1 MYRRWTVSKPDEQ
14 IVSKLIETTGIES
27 AAAKVA
33 VARGFYSAEELS
45 AFLSDDEMY
54 IDPFEL
60 TGIAAAVR
68 RVSKALYNGEKILV
82 FGDYDCDGVTATTV
96 LYSYLVSCGADVIY
110 AVPDRETEGYGLNNN
125 QIDIAA
131 KKGVKLII
139 TVDNGINCC
148 KECEYAARLGIDVV
162 ITDHHMPQEEIPN
175 AAAIVDP
182 HLYEKDAKFSA
193 LAGVGVAFMLIC
205 ALAGKTIAEMLWQ
218 YGDLVAIGTVADV
231 MELTG
236 INRFIVKTGVDVM
249 NASKRVGIAAL
260 YDVAGLGEKE
270 VTASSISFMLAPRIN
285 AAGRIESA
293 MTAIKLLLSNDRD
306 EAAVLASKINE
317 MNVYRQ
323 QIEAKIVADAVEK
336 IEKGDMKYHHIIVV
350 SGEGW
355 HQGVVGI
362 AAARLVEKYARPVI
376 VLSEQGDTACG
387 SARGVAGFSLFE
399 AINDVSDILVRFG
412 GHELAAGLTVKT
424 EYIDLLRK
432 RINSLPIAENMP
444 FLTVRSDSEL
454 DARELTIEAAY
465 SLSEFEPFGTGNPT
479 PVFLI
484 RGVKIEHITPLSGG
498 NHQKFSF
505 SKNGV
510 HFQAVLFGTKTHE
523 LSLYEGNLVD
533 IAVTLGINE
542 YKGNESMSVQ
552 IKAIRGFGAG
562 GSECEKGIRL
572 YEAFKRGEDLGSE
585 ANYLLPNRNDFATV
599 YRFISSLPFCTRDA
613 VRYAV
618 GKPMG
623 YGKCE
628 ICIDV
633 LCAENLIVC
642 EDRQGTLLLQ
652 KNTVTNKADLEN
664 SEIIKMIK
672 KSIERKV

>member
-1 MYRRWTVSKPDEQ
+1 MYRRWTVTKPDDQMVTE
-14 IVSKLIETTGIES
+14 LCETLGIES

-45 AFLSDDEMY
+45 AFLSDDELY

-60 TGIAAAVR
+60 SGIPAAVR
-68 RVSKALYNGEKILV
+68 RVSKALYNNEKILV
-82 FGDYDCDGVTATTV
+82 FGDYDCDGVTATAV

-131 KKGVKLII
+131 KKGVKLIV

-148 KECEYAARLGIDVV
+148 RECEYAASLGIDVV
-162 ITDHHMPQEEIPN
+162 ITDHHMPQAEIPV

-182 HLYEKDAKFSA
+182 HLYEKDAKFSI

-205 ALAGKTIAEMLWQ
+205 ALAGKTVAEMLWQ

-249 NASKRVGIAAL
+249 NTSKRVGIAAL
-260 YDVAGLGEKE
+260 FDVAGLGTKE

-293 MTAIKLLLSNDRD
+293 MTAIKLLLSTNYD
-306 EAAVLASKINE
+306 EAAELASKINE
-317 MNVYRQ
+317 MNGYRQ
-323 QIEAKIVADAVEK
+323 QIEAKIVAEAVEK
-336 IEKGDMKYHHIIVV
+336 IEKGNMKYDHIIVV

-376 VLSEQGDTACG
+376 VLSEQGNTACG
-387 SARGVAGFSLFE
+387 SARGVMGFSLFD
-399 AINDVSDILVRFG
+399 AINDVSDMLVRFG
-412 GHELAAGLTVKT
+412 GHELAAGLTVETKQ
-424 EYIDLLRK
+424 INLLRE
-432 RINSLPIAENMP
+432 RINSLPVTKDMP
-444 FLTVRSDSEL
+444 FLTVKSDSEL
-454 DARELTIEAAY
+454 DVSELTIDAAY
-465 SLSEFEPFGTGNPT
+465 SLSEFEPFGTGNPV

-484 RGVKIEHITPLSGG
+484 RGVRIERISPLSGG

-523 LSLYEGNLVD
+523 LSLYEGNMAD
-533 IAVTLGINE
+533 IAITLSINE

-552 IKAIRGFGAG
+552 IKAIRGAGAG

-572 YEAFKRGEDLGSE
+572 YEAFKRGETLAEGVS
-585 ANYLLPNRNDFATV
+585 YLLPDRNDFATV

-613 VRYAV
+613 VLYAV
-618 GKPMG
+618 GKQMG

-628 ICIDV
+628 ICMDV
-633 LCAENLIVC
+633 LCHENLIIL
-642 EDRQGTLLLQ
+642 EDKQGTYVLQ
-652 KNTVTNKADLEN
+652 KNFVSHKADLEN
-664 SEIIKMIK
+664 SPLIRKLK
-672 KSIERKV
+672 ERQV

>member
-14 IVSKLIETTGIES
+14 IVAELCETMGIES

-33 VARGFYSAEELS
+33 VARGYYSADELS

-54 IDPFEL
+54 VDPFEL
-60 TGIAAAVR
+60 SGIPAAVR

-82 FGDYDCDGVTATTV
+82 FGDYDCDGVTATAV

-110 AVPDRETEGYGLNNN
+110 AVPDRETEGYGLNNS

-148 KECEYAARLGIDVV
+148 RECEYAASLGIDVV
-162 ITDHHMPQEEIPN
+162 ITDHHMPQEEIPE
-175 AAAIVDP
+175 AVAIVDP
-182 HLYEKDAKFSA
+182 HLYEEDAKFST

-205 ALAGKTIAEMLWQ
+205 ALAGKTVAEMLWQ

-249 NASKRVGIAAL
+249 NTSKRVGIAAL
-260 YDVAGLGEKE
+260 YDVAGLGTKE

-293 MTAIKLLLSNDRD
+293 MTAIKLLLSTDYD
-306 EAAVLASKINE
+306 EAVSLASKINE
-317 MNVYRQ
+317 MNGYRQ
-323 QIEAKIVADAVEK
+323 QIEAKIVAEAVEK
-336 IEKGDMKYHHIIVV
+336 IEKGNMKYHHIIVV

-376 VLSEQGDTACG
+376 VLSVQGDTACG
-387 SARGVAGFSLFE
+387 SARGVAGFSLFD
-399 AINDVSDILVRFG
+399 AINDVSDMLVRFG
-412 GHELAAGLTVKT
+412 GHELAAGLTVET
-424 EYIDLLRK
+424 SRIDELRK
-432 RINSLPIAENMP
+432 RINSLPITEDMP
-444 FLTVRSDSEL
+444 FLTVRSDCEL
-454 DARELTIEAAY
+454 DAKELTIDAAY
-465 SLSEFEPFGTGNPT
+465 SLSEFEPFGTGNPL

-484 RGVKIEHITPLSGG
+484 RGAKIERIIQLSGG
-498 NHQKFSF
+498 NHQKLSF

-510 HFQAVLFGTKTHE
+510 YFQAVLFGTKTHE
-523 LSLYEGNLVD
+523 FSLYEGNLAD

-552 IKAIRGFGAG
+552 IKAIRGSGAG

-572 YEAFKRGEDLGSE
+572 YEAFKRGEDISKN
-585 ANYLLPNRNDFATV
+585 ASYLIPDRNDFATV

-633 LCAENLIVC
+633 LLDENLIIS
-642 EDRQGTLLLQ
+642 EDKQGTIVLQ
-652 KNTVTNKADLEN
+652 KNMVSRKADLEN
-664 SEIIKMIK
+664 SPIIKK
-672 KSIERKV
+672 LKERQV

>member
-14 IVSKLIETTGIES
+14 MVNELIESMGIES

-33 VARGFYSAEELS
+33 VARGYYSAEELTS
-45 AFLSDDEMY
+45 FLSDDEMY

-60 TGIAAAVR
+60 SGIPAAVR
-68 RVSKALYNGEKILV
+68 RVSKALYNNEKILV
-82 FGDYDCDGVTATTV
+82 FGDYDCDGVTATAV

-131 KKGVKLII
+131 KKGVKLIV

-148 KECEYAARLGIDVV
+148 RECEYAASLGIDVV
-162 ITDHHMPQEEIPN
+162 ITDHHMPQAEIPE
-175 AAAIVDP
+175 ASAIVDP
-182 HLYEKDAKFSA
+182 HLYEEDARFST

-205 ALAGKTIAEMLWQ
+205 ALAGKTFAEMLWQ

-249 NASKRVGIAAL
+249 NTSKRVGIAAL

-293 MTAIKLLLSNDRD
+293 MTAIKLLLSADLD
-306 EAAVLASKINE
+306 EATTLASKINE
-317 MNVYRQ
+317 MNGYRQ
-323 QIEAKIVADAVEK
+323 QIEAKIVAEAVEK
-336 IEKGDMKYHHIIVV
+336 IEKGNMKYHHIIVV

-376 VLSEQGDTACG
+376 VLSEQGQTACG
-387 SARGVAGFSLFE
+387 SARGIAGFSLFDS
-399 AINDVSDILVRFG
+399 INDVSDMLVRFG
-412 GHELAAGLTVKT
+412 GHELAAGLTVET
-424 EYIDLLRK
+424 ARIDELRK
-432 RINSLPIAENMP
+432 RINSLPITENMP
-444 FLTVRSDSEL
+444 FLTVRSDCEL
-454 DARELTIEAAY
+454 DAKELTIDAAY
-465 SLSEFEPFGTGNPT
+465 SLSEFEPFGTGNPI
-479 PVFLI
+479 PIFLI
-484 RGVKIEHITPLSGG
+484 RGVKIERITALSGG
-498 NHQKFSF
+498 NHQRLSL

-510 HFQAVLFGTKTHE
+510 CFQAVLFGTKSHE
-523 LSLYEGNLVD
+523 LSLYEGNLAD
-533 IAVTLGINE
+533 IAVTLGVNE
-542 YKGNESMSVQ
+542 YKGNESMSLQ
-552 IKAIRGFGAG
+552 IKAIRGSGAG

-572 YEAFKRGEDLGSE
+572 YEAFKRGEDVYADAS
-585 ANYLLPNRNDFATV
+585 YLLPDRNDFAAV

-633 LCAENLIVC
+633 LINENLIIC
-642 EDRQGTLLLQ
+642 EDKQGTAVLQ
-652 KNTVTNKADLEN
+652 KNTVSRKADLEN
-664 SEIIKMIK
+664 SPIIKK
-672 KSIERKV
+672 LKERQV

>member
-14 IVSKLIETTGIES
+14 TVNELIESMGIES

-45 AFLSDDEMY
+45 SFLSDDEMY

-60 TGIAAAVR
+60 SGIPAAVR
-68 RVSKALYNGEKILV
+68 RVSRALYNNEKILV
-82 FGDYDCDGVTATTV
+82 FGDYDCDGVTATAV

-148 KECEYAARLGIDVV
+148 RECEYATTLGIDVV
-162 ITDHHMPQEEIPN
+162 ITDHHMPQAEIPE

-182 HLYEKDAKFSA
+182 HLFAEDAKFST

-205 ALAGKTIAEMLWQ
+205 ALAGKTVSEMLWQ

-236 INRFIVKTGVDVM
+236 LNRFIVKTGVDVM
-249 NASKRVGIAAL
+249 NTSKRVGIAAL
-260 YDVAGLGEKE
+260 YDVAGLGTKE

-293 MTAIKLLLSNDRD
+293 MTAIKLLLSTDYD
-306 EAAVLASKINE
+306 EAASLASKINE
-317 MNVYRQ
+317 MNGYRQ
-323 QIEAKIVADAVEK
+323 QIEAKIVAEAVEK
-336 IEKGDMKYHHIIVV
+336 IEKGNMKYHHIIVV

-376 VLSEQGDTACG
+376 VLSVQGDTACG
-387 SARGVAGFSLFE
+387 SARGIAGFSLFD
-399 AINDVSDILVRFG
+399 AINDVSDMLVRFG
-412 GHELAAGLTVKT
+412 GHELAAGLTVET
-424 EYIDLLRK
+424 SRIDELRK
-432 RINSLPIAENMP
+432 RINSLPITEDMP
-444 FLTVRSDSEL
+444 FLTVRSDCEL
-454 DARELTIEAAY
+454 DAKELTIDAAY
-465 SLSEFEPFGTGNPT
+465 SLSEFEPFGTGNPL

-484 RGVKIEHITPLSGG
+484 RGAKIERITQLSGG

-510 HFQAVLFGTKTHE
+510 YFQAVLFGTKTHE
-523 LSLYEGNLVD
+523 LSLYEGNLAD
-533 IAVTLGINE
+533 IAITLGINE
-542 YKGNESMSVQ
+542 YKGNESLSVQ
-552 IKAIRGFGAG
+552 IKAIRGSGAG

-572 YEAFKRGEDLGSE
+572 YEAFKRGEDISKN
-585 ANYLLPNRNDFATV
+585 ASYLLPDRNDFATV

-633 LCAENLIVC
+633 LLDENLIIS
-642 EDRQGTLLLQ
+642 EDKQGTIVLQ
-652 KNTVTNKADLEN
+652 KNMVSRKADLEN
-664 SEIIKMIK
+664 SPIIKK
-672 KSIERKV
+672 LKERQV

>member
-14 IVSKLIETTGIES
+14 IVNELIETMGIES
-27 AAAKVA
+27 VAAKVA
-33 VARGFYSAEELS
+33 VARGYYSADELS

-54 IDPFEL
+54 VDPFEL
-60 TGIAAAVR
+60 SGIPAAVR

-82 FGDYDCDGVTATTV
+82 FGDYDCDGVTATAV

-110 AVPDRETEGYGLNNN
+110 AVPDRETEGYGLNNS

-148 KECEYAARLGIDVV
+148 RECEYAATLGIDVV
-162 ITDHHMPQEEIPN
+162 ITDHHMPQEEIPD
-175 AAAIVDP
+175 AVAIVDP
-182 HLYEKDAKFSA
+182 HLYESDAKFSA

-205 ALAGKTIAEMLWQ
+205 ALAGKTVAEMLWQ

-231 MELTG
+231 MELIG

-249 NASKRVGIAAL
+249 NTSKRVGIAAL
-260 YDVAGLGEKE
+260 YDVAGLGTKE

-293 MTAIKLLLSNDRD
+293 MTAIKLLLSTDYD
-306 EAAVLASKINE
+306 EATSLASKINE
-317 MNVYRQ
+317 MNGYRQ
-323 QIEAKIVADAVEK
+323 QIEAKIVAEAVEK
-336 IEKGDMKYHHIIVV
+336 IEKGNMKYHHIIVV
-350 SGEGW
+350 AGEGW

-376 VLSEQGDTACG
+376 VLSIQGDTACG
-387 SARGVAGFSLFE
+387 SARGVAGFSLFD
-399 AINDVSDILVRFG
+399 AINDVSDMLVRFG

-424 EYIDLLRK
+424 ESIDLLRE
-432 RINSLPIAENMP
+432 RINSLPITENMP
-444 FLTVRSDSEL
+444 FLTVRSDCEL
-454 DARELTIEAAY
+454 DAKELTIDAAY
-465 SLSEFEPFGTGNPT
+465 SLSEFEPFGTGNPV

-484 RGVKIEHITPLSGG
+484 RGAKIERITALSGG
-498 NHQKFSF
+498 NHQKLSF

-510 HFQAVLFGTKTHE
+510 YFQAVLFNTKIHD
-523 LSLYEGNLVD
+523 LSLYEGNLAD

-552 IKAIRGFGAG
+552 IKAIRGSGAG

-572 YEAFKRGEDLGSE
+572 YEAFKRGEDISK
-585 ANYLLPNRNDFATV
+585 NTSYLLPDRNDFATV

-633 LCAENLIVC
+633 LIYENLIIC
-642 EDRQGTLLLQ
+642 EDKQGTIVLQ
-652 KNTVTNKADLEN
+652 KNTVSRKADLEN
-664 SEIIKMIK
+664 SPIIKK
-672 KSIERKV
+672 LNERKV

>member
-14 IVSKLIETTGIES
+14 TVNELIESMGIES

-45 AFLSDDEMY
+45 SFLSDDEMY

-60 TGIAAAVR
+60 SGIPAAVR
-68 RVSKALYNGEKILV
+68 RVSRALYNNEKILV
-82 FGDYDCDGVTATTV
+82 FGDYDCDGVTATAV

-148 KECEYAARLGIDVV
+148 RECEYAATLGIDVV
-162 ITDHHMPQEEIPN
+162 ITDHHMPQAEIPE

-182 HLYEKDAKFSA
+182 HLFAEDTKFST

-205 ALAGKTIAEMLWQ
+205 ALAGKTVAEMLWQ

-236 INRFIVKTGVDVM
+236 LNRFIVKTGVDVM
-249 NASKRVGIAAL
+249 NTSKRVGIAAL
-260 YDVAGLGEKE
+260 YEVAGLGTKD

-293 MTAIKLLLSNDRD
+293 MTAIKLLLSTDFD
-306 EAAVLASKINE
+306 EATALASKINE
-317 MNVYRQ
+317 MNGYRQ
-323 QIEAKIVADAVEK
+323 QIEAKIVAEAVEK
-336 IEKGDMKYHHIIVV
+336 IEKCDMKYHHIIVV

-376 VLSEQGDTACG
+376 VLSEQGDTSCG
-387 SARGVAGFSLFE
+387 SARGVAGFSLFD
-399 AINDVSDILVRFG
+399 AINDVSDMLVRFG

-424 EYIDLLRK
+424 DSIDLLRK
-432 RINSLPIAENMP
+432 RINSLPITENMP
-444 FLTVRSDSEL
+444 FLTVRSDCEL
-454 DARELTIEAAY
+454 DAKELTIDAAY
-465 SLSEFEPFGTGNPT
+465 SLSEFEPYGTGNPT
-479 PVFLI
+479 PVFFI
-484 RGVKIEHITPLSGG
+484 RSAKIERITALSGG
-498 NHQKFSF
+498 NHQKLSF

-510 HFQAVLFGTKTHE
+510 YFQAVLFGTKTHE
-523 LSLYEGNLVD
+523 LSLYEGNLAD

-542 YKGNESMSVQ
+542 YKGNESLSVQ
-552 IKAIRGFGAG
+552 IKAIRGSGAG

-572 YEAFKRGEDLGSE
+572 YEAFKRGEDVSD
-585 ANYLLPNRNDFATV
+585 NISYLLPSRNDFATV

-633 LCAENLIVC
+633 LVNENLIIC
-642 EDRQGTLLLQ
+642 EDKQGTVVLQ
-652 KNTVTNKADLEN
+652 KNVVSRKADLEN
-664 SEIIKMIK
+664 SPIIKK
-672 KSIERKV
+672 LKERKV

>member
-14 IVSKLIETTGIES
+14 IVNELIETMGIES

-33 VARGFYSAEELS
+33 VSRGYYSAEELS

-54 IDPFEL
+54 VDPFEL
-60 TGIAAAVR
+60 SGIPAAVR

-82 FGDYDCDGVTATTV
+82 FGDYDCDGVTATAV

-110 AVPDRETEGYGLNNN
+110 AVPDRETEGYGLNNG

-148 KECEYAARLGIDVV
+148 RECEYAATLGIDVV
-162 ITDHHMPQEEIPN
+162 ITDHHMPQEEIPD
-175 AAAIVDP
+175 AVAIVDP
-182 HLYEKDAKFSA
+182 HLYEEDAKFST

-205 ALAGKTIAEMLWQ
+205 ALAGKTVAEMLWQ

-249 NASKRVGIAAL
+249 NTSKRVGIAAL
-260 YDVAGLGEKE
+260 YDVAGLGTKE

-293 MTAIKLLLSNDRD
+293 MTAIKLLLSTDYD
-306 EAAVLASKINE
+306 EATSLASKINE
-317 MNVYRQ
+317 MNGYRQ
-323 QIEAKIVADAVEK
+323 QIEAKIVAEAVEK
-336 IEKGDMKYHHIIVV
+336 IEKGNMKYHHIIVV

-376 VLSEQGDTACG
+376 VLSVQGDTACG
-387 SARGVAGFSLFE
+387 SARGIAGFSLFD
-399 AINDVSDILVRFG
+399 AINDVSDMLVRFG
-412 GHELAAGLTVKT
+412 GHELAAGLTVET
-424 EYIDLLRK
+424 SRIDELRK
-432 RINSLPIAENMP
+432 RINSLPITEDMP
-444 FLTVRSDSEL
+444 FLTVRSDCEL
-454 DARELTIEAAY
+454 DAKELTIDAAY
-465 SLSEFEPFGTGNPT
+465 SLSEFEPFGTGNPL

-484 RGVKIEHITPLSGG
+484 RGAKIERITQLSGG
-498 NHQKFSF
+498 NHQKLSF

-510 HFQAVLFGTKTHE
+510 YFQAVLFGTKTHE
-523 LSLYEGNLVD
+523 LSLYEGNLAD

-552 IKAIRGFGAG
+552 IKAIRGSGAG

-572 YEAFKRGEDLGSE
+572 YEAFKRGEDISKN
-585 ANYLLPNRNDFATV
+585 ASYLIPDRNDFATV

-633 LCAENLIVC
+633 LLDENLIIS
-642 EDRQGTLLLQ
+642 EDKQGTIVLQ
-652 KNTVTNKADLEN
+652 KNMVSRKADLEN
-664 SEIIKMIK
+664 SPIIKK
-672 KSIERKV
+672 LKERQV

>member
-14 IVSKLIETTGIES
+14 MVNELIESMGIES

-33 VARGFYSAEELS
+33 VARGYYSAEELTS
-45 AFLSDDEMY
+45 FLSDDEMY

-60 TGIAAAVR
+60 SGIPAAVR
-68 RVSKALYNGEKILV
+68 RVSKALYNNEKILV
-82 FGDYDCDGVTATTV
+82 FGDYDCDGVTATAV
-96 LYSYLVSCGADVIY
+96 LYSYLVTCGADVIY

-131 KKGVKLII
+131 KKGVKLIV

-148 KECEYAARLGIDVV
+148 RECEYAASLGIDVV
-162 ITDHHMPQEEIPN
+162 ITDHHMPQAEIPE
-175 AAAIVDP
+175 ASAIVDP
-182 HLYEKDAKFSA
+182 HLYEEDARFST

-205 ALAGKTIAEMLWQ
+205 ALAGKTFAEMLWQ

-249 NASKRVGIAAL
+249 NTSKRVGIATL

-293 MTAIKLLLSNDRD
+293 MTAIKLLLSTDLD
-306 EAAVLASKINE
+306 EATTLASKINE
-317 MNVYRQ
+317 MNGYRQ
-323 QIEAKIVADAVEK
+323 QIEAKIVAEAVEK
-336 IEKGDMKYHHIIVV
+336 IEKGNMKYHHIIVV

-376 VLSEQGDTACG
+376 VLSEQGDTSCG
-387 SARGVAGFSLFE
+387 SARGIAGFSLFDS
-399 AINDVSDILVRFG
+399 INDVSDMLVRFG
-412 GHELAAGLTVKT
+412 GHELAAGLTVET
-424 EYIDLLRK
+424 ARIDELRK
-432 RINSLPIAENMP
+432 RINSLPITENMP
-444 FLTVRSDSEL
+444 FLTVRSDCEL
-454 DARELTIEAAY
+454 DAKELTIDAAY
-465 SLSEFEPFGTGNPT
+465 SLSEFEPFGTGNPI
-479 PVFLI
+479 PIFLI
-484 RGVKIEHITPLSGG
+484 RGVKIERITALSGG
-498 NHQKFSF
+498 NHQRLSL

-510 HFQAVLFGTKTHE
+510 CFQAVLFGTKSHE
-523 LSLYEGNLVD
+523 LSLYEGNLAD
-533 IAVTLGINE
+533 IAVTLGVNE
-542 YKGNESMSVQ
+542 YKGNESMSLQ
-552 IKAIRGFGAG
+552 IKAIRGSGAG

-572 YEAFKRGEDLGSE
+572 YEAFKRGEDVYADAS
-585 ANYLLPNRNDFATV
+585 YLLPDRNDFAAV

-633 LCAENLIVC
+633 LINENLIIC
-642 EDRQGTLLLQ
+642 EDKQGTAVLQ
-652 KNTVTNKADLEN
+652 KNTVSRKADLEN
-664 SEIIKMIK
+664 SPIIKK
-672 KSIERKV
+672 LKERQV

>member
-14 IVSKLIETTGIES
+14 MVNELIESMGIES

-33 VARGFYSAEELS
+33 VARGYYSAEELTS
-45 AFLSDDEMY
+45 FLSDDEMY

-60 TGIAAAVR
+60 SGIPAAVR
-68 RVSKALYNGEKILV
+68 RVSKALYNNEKILV
-82 FGDYDCDGVTATTV
+82 FGDYDCDGVTATAV
-96 LYSYLVSCGADVIY
+96 LYSYLVTCGADVIY

-131 KKGVKLII
+131 KKGVKLIV

-148 KECEYAARLGIDVV
+148 RECEYAASLGIDVV
-162 ITDHHMPQEEIPN
+162 ITDHHMPQAEIPE
-175 AAAIVDP
+175 ASAIVDP
-182 HLYEKDAKFSA
+182 HLYKEDARFST

-205 ALAGKTIAEMLWQ
+205 ALAGKTFAEMLWQ

-249 NASKRVGIAAL
+249 NTSKRVGIAAL

-293 MTAIKLLLSNDRD
+293 MTAIKLLLSADFD
-306 EAAVLASKINE
+306 EATALASKINE
-317 MNVYRQ
+317 MNGYRQ
-323 QIEAKIVADAVEK
+323 QIEAKIVAEAVEK
-336 IEKGDMKYHHIIVV
+336 IEKGNMKYHHIIVV

-376 VLSEQGDTACG
+376 VLSEQGQTACG
-387 SARGVAGFSLFE
+387 SARGIAGFSLFDS
-399 AINDVSDILVRFG
+399 INDVSDMLVRFG
-412 GHELAAGLTVKT
+412 GHELAAGLTVET
-424 EYIDLLRK
+424 SRIDELRK
-432 RINSLPIAENMP
+432 RINSLPITENMP
-444 FLTVRSDSEL
+444 FLTVRSDCEL
-454 DARELTIEAAY
+454 DAKELTIDAAY
-465 SLSEFEPFGTGNPT
+465 SLSEFEPFGTGNPI
-479 PVFLI
+479 PIFLI
-484 RGVKIEHITPLSGG
+484 RGVKIERITALSGG
-498 NHQKFSF
+498 NHQRLSL

-510 HFQAVLFGTKTHE
+510 CFQAVLFGTKSHE
-523 LSLYEGNLVD
+523 LSLYEGNLAD
-533 IAVTLGINE
+533 IAVTLGVNE
-542 YKGNESMSVQ
+542 YKGNESMSLQ
-552 IKAIRGFGAG
+552 IKAIRGSGAG

-572 YEAFKRGEDLGSE
+572 YEAFKRGEDVYADAS
-585 ANYLLPNRNDFATV
+585 YLLPDRNDFAAV

-633 LCAENLIVC
+633 LINENLIIC
-642 EDRQGTLLLQ
+642 EDKQGTAVLQ
-652 KNTVTNKADLEN
+652 KNTVSGKADLEN
-664 SEIIKMIK
+664 SPIIKK
-672 KSIERKV
+672 LKERQV